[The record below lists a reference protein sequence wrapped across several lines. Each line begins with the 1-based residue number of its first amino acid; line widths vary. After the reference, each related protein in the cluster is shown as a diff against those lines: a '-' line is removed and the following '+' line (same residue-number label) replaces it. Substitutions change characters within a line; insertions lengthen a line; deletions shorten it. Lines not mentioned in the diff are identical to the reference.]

1 MTMSN
6 SLLLAAAVLAALPSA
21 ASAQPIDPKVQARI
35 DRILKATPLI
45 DGHNDIAELLRENYG
60 GKTEGLASGTDA
72 WKPKPLMTDIARL
85 RAGRVGG
92 QFWSVFIPADV
103 PGDRA
108 IRNTLEEID
117 IVKRFIAAYPND
129 LEQAFT
135 AADVVRIH
143 KDGKVASLIG
153 VEGGHQMGHSFA
165 ALRQYYALGARYM
178 TLTHFKTT
186 DWADSATDVPQ
197 HDGLTPYGESV
208 VREMNRIGMLV
219 DLSHVSE
226 ATMMDA
232 LDVSK
237 APVIFSHSSAKA
249 IDSHPRN
256 VSDAVLR
263 RVAANGGV
271 VMVNFAPDYVNEAIW
286 KWSADR
292 DAEKARI
299 ARMYTGR
306 SQADIEGAIETWI
319 KAHPEPQAT
328 VAQVADHVDH
338 IASIAGHD
346 HVGIGGDLDGI
357 PDTPVGLTGVQDYPN
372 LFAELIRRGWSDDN
386 LAKLAG
392 GNILRVL
399 RQAETVSKSMSAEPP
414 AADNLTPDYQ

>member
-1 MTMSN
+1 MIAKTI
-6 SLLLAAAVLAALPSA
+6 LLLVAVVLMPAP
-21 ASAQPIDPKVQARI
+21 ASAQPIDSKTQARI
-35 DRILKATPLI
+35 DRILKRTPLI
-45 DGHNDIAELLRENYG
+45 DGHNDIAEVLRENYG

-92 QFWSVFIPADV
+92 QFWSVFIPAEIE
-103 PGDRA
+103 GDRA

-117 IVKRFIAAYPND
+117 IVKRFIAAYPSD

-143 KDGKVASLIG
+143 RAGKVASLIG

-186 DWADSATDVPQ
+186 DWADSATDVPK
-197 HDGLTPYGESV
+197 HDGLTPYGEGV
-208 VREMNRIGMLV
+208 VREMNRLGMLV

-226 ATMMDA
+226 ATMMDS

-249 IDSHPRN
+249 IDPHPRN

-263 RVAANGGV
+263 RTAANGGV

-286 KWSADR
+286 KWAADR

-299 ARMYTGR
+299 ARLYTGR
-306 SQADIEGAIETWI
+306 TQADVDAALATWVA
-319 KAHPEPQAT
+319 AHPQPVAT
-328 VAQVADHVDH
+328 VAQVADHVEH
-338 IASIAGHD
+338 IARVAGYD

-357 PDTPVGLTGVQDYPN
+357 PSTPVGLSGVQGYPN
-372 LFAELIRRGWSDDN
+372 LFAELIRRGWSDAN

-392 GNILRVL
+392 GNILRVM
-399 RQAETVSKSMSAEPP
+399 REAEAVSKSMANEPP
-414 AADNLTPDYQ
+414 AADPLTPDYQ

>member
-1 MTMSN
+1 MSLT
-6 SLLLAAAVLAALPSA
+6 LLLAMAVAAAPPP
-21 ASAQPIDPKVQARI
+21 PIDPKVQARI

-45 DGHNDIAELLRENYG
+45 DGHNDIAEMLRENYG
-60 GKTEGLASGTDA
+60 GRAEKLASGTDA
-72 WKPKPLMTDIARL
+72 WQPKPLMTDMARL

-103 PGDRA
+103 QGDRA
-108 IRNTLEEID
+108 VRDTLEEID
-117 IVKRFIAAYPND
+117 IVKRMIAAYPRD
-129 LEQAFT
+129 LEQAYT
-135 AADVVRIH
+135 ADDVIRIH
-143 KDGKVASLIG
+143 KAGRVASLIG
-153 VEGGHQMGHSFA
+153 VEGGHQMAHSFA

-197 HDGLTPYGESV
+197 HDGLTDYGRGV
-208 VREMNRIGMLV
+208 VREMNRLGMLV

-232 LDVSK
+232 LDVSN

-249 IDSHPRN
+249 IDGHPRN
-256 VSDAVLR
+256 VSDAVLA
-263 RVAANGGV
+263 RVATNGGV

-286 KWSADR
+286 KWAADR

-299 ARMYTGR
+299 VRLNTGHP
-306 SQADIEGAIETWI
+306 QADIDAALAPWLA
-319 KAHPEPQAT
+319 AHPEPVAT
-328 VAQVADHVDH
+328 VSQVADHVDH
-338 IASIAGHD
+338 IAKVAGHD

-372 LFAELIRRGWSDDN
+372 LFAELIRRGWSDAD
-386 LAKLAG
+386 LARLAG
-392 GNILRVL
+392 GNILRVM
-399 RQAETVSKSMSAEPP
+399 RQAEAVSKSMAAEPP
-414 AADNLTPDYQ
+414 APDQLTPDYK

>member
-1 MTMSN
+1 MKMT
-6 SLLLAAAVLAALPSA
+6 LLAAALSMIPAI

-35 DRILKATPLI
+35 DRILKGTPLI
-45 DGHNDIAELLRENYG
+45 DGHNDLAEELRENYG
-60 GKTEGLASGTDA
+60 GKTEGLASGTDS
-72 WKPKPLMTDIARL
+72 WTPKPLMTDMARL
-85 RAGRVGG
+85 HAGRVGG
-92 QFWSVFIPADV
+92 QFWSVYIPAEV
-103 PGDRA
+103 EGDRA
-108 IRNTLEEID
+108 VRDTLEEID
-117 IVKRFIAAYPND
+117 IVKRFIAAYPRD
-129 LEQAFT
+129 LEQAYT
-135 AADVVRIH
+135 ADDVVRIH
-143 KDGKVASLIG
+143 KAGKVASLIG
-153 VEGGHQMGHSFA
+153 IEGGHQMARSFA

-186 DWADSATDVPQ
+186 DWADSATDVPK
-197 HDGLTPYGESV
+197 HDGLTPYGVSV

-232 LDVSK
+232 LDASA

-249 IDSHPRN
+249 IDGHPRN

-263 RVAANGGV
+263 RVAANGGI

-286 KWSADR
+286 KWAADR

-299 ARMYTGR
+299 DRMYTGR
-306 SQADIEGAIETWI
+306 AQADVDAALDAWV
-319 KAHPEPQAT
+319 KAHPQSVAT

-338 IASIAGHD
+338 VAKVAGFD

-357 PDTPVGLTGVQDYPN
+357 PSTPVGLTGVQDYPN
-372 LFAELIRRGWSDDN
+372 LFAELISRGWSDEN

-399 RQAETVSKSMSAEPP
+399 RQAEAVSRSMSNVPP
-414 AADNLTPDYQ
+414 AADQLTPDYQ